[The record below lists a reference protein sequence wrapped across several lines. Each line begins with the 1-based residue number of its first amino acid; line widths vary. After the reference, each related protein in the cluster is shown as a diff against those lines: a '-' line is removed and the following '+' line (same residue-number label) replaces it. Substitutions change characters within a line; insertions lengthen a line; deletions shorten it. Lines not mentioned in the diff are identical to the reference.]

1 MDADDA
7 EQKLL
12 GLAGNEKDIER
23 IKSSFAFCDIVKCC
37 RDFEDFQIKIC
48 QLVKE
53 KNLDAVVIDSF
64 HFLPFYDDLSPR
76 KMSSVSRR
84 LKFLARELNIVI
96 VVTNRTNYRSLE
108 QECVYRPLLIDL
120 EQVGD
125 LNYFSD
131 VVLGLYRP
139 EMLGISVDAH
149 GYRLEGIIQIEIL
162 KSRKSFNQLISYR
175 ITPDMGAIEEVELI
189 DKRQRMLF

>member
-1 MDADDA
+1 MITGYPILDGLTGGFAKGNLITIVGGTLTGRTMFTMNILRNQLNVDAPSRIAFMTAEMDADDA

-12 GLAGNEKDIER
+12 ELAGNEKDIER
-23 IKSSFAFCDIVKCC
+23 IKSLFAFCDVVKCC

-84 LKFLARELNIVI
+84 LKLMMGNSIGYFYKVMNSSELPFMFSASFGCPYVNLL
-96 VVTNRTNYRSLE
+96 YHSSLCYCE
-108 QECVYRPLLIDL
+108 FQQKATP
-120 EQVGD
+120 
-125 LNYFSD
+125 
-131 VVLGLYRP
+131 
-139 EMLGISVDAH
+139 
-149 GYRLEGIIQIEIL
+149 
-162 KSRKSFNQLISYR
+162 KSN
-175 ITPDMGAIEEVELI
+175 
-189 DKRQRMLF
+189 